1 MFLTPQLTK
10 QVAAE
15 GPGLGLEGG
24 GNGPTAGWNSSARTA
39 PARRAPPRVIER
51 GVGGESRGE
60 ARRGGG
66 RRCPP
71 PRQRCADRR
80 RAFDVLF
87 LRAGTGRWN
96 RRKWPQMISIWAAE
110 HVGLRSLRRLLGS
123 WLSPSA
129 ESLASSAGRF
139 GAGAGAAA
147 AAAAAKPNKASA
159 ADASGGFGLG
169 AGGRRFSRTT
179 RHRRSGSSRVK

>member
-110 HVGLRSLRRLLGS
+110 HVGLRSLRGLLGS

-147 AAAAAKPNKASA
+147 ANPNKASA

>member
-87 LRAGTGRWN
+87 FEQERDDGIVG
-96 RRKWPQMISIWAAE
+96 S
-110 HVGLRSLRRLLGS
+110 GLR
-123 WLSPSA
+123 
-129 ESLASSAGRF
+129 
-139 GAGAGAAA
+139 
-147 AAAAAKPNKASA
+147 
-159 ADASGGFGLG
+159 
-169 AGGRRFSRTT
+169 
-179 RHRRSGSSRVK
+179 